1 MVMKKSFLV
10 IILTLAL
17 SLPTFAFSAQVVK
30 EGSIQ
35 GFMRFCEGQY
45 TCSPQEEFIVAALE
59 DIFILLD
66 DEGNGYLLPN
76 IKRSLL
82 RQVLNKQ
89 VRIAGDTRLDGKAI
103 MVSKAEV
110 YRNGKWTIFYTPEL
124 AEKAY
129 RDLRTPRP

>member
-1 MVMKKSFLV
+1 MIMKKSFLV
-10 IILTLAL
+10 IVLTLAL
-17 SLPTFAFSAQVVK
+17 SLPIFVFSAQVVK

-35 GFMRFCEGQY
+35 GFMRVCEGKY
-45 TCSPQEEFIVAALE
+45 TCTPQEELIVAAVE

-66 DEGNGYLLPN
+66 DEGNAYLLPN

-82 RQVLNKQ
+82 RHFVNKQ
-89 VRIAGDTRLDGKAI
+89 VRIAGDTRMDGKAI

-110 YRNGKWTIFYTPEL
+110 YRNGKWKIFYTPEL

-129 RDLRTPRP
+129 RDLHSPKP

>member
-1 MVMKKSFLV
+1 MKKSFL
-10 IILTLAL
+10 IIVLTLAL
-17 SLPTFAFSAQVVK
+17 SLPTFAFSAHVMK

-76 IKRSLL
+76 IKRSLPSIRVSPAIL
-82 RQVLNKQ
+82 
-89 VRIAGDTRLDGKAI
+89 TRLFTTCR
-103 MVSKAEV
+103 SKD
-110 YRNGKWTIFYTPEL
+110 RLMLGS
-124 AEKAY
+124 
-129 RDLRTPRP
+129 R

>member
-1 MVMKKSFLV
+1 MKKSFLV
-10 IILTLAL
+10 IVLTLAL

-35 GFMRFCEGQY
+35 GFMRFCEGKY
-45 TCSPQEEFIVAALE
+45 TCSPEEEFIVAAVE

-66 DEGNGYLLPN
+66 DDGNAYLLPN

-110 YRNGKWTIFYTPEL
+110 YRRGKWKTFYTPEL

>member
-1 MVMKKSFLV
+1 MIMKKSFLV
-10 IILTLAL
+10 LVLALAL
-17 SLPTFAFSAQVVK
+17 SLPTFAFSAQVMK

-35 GFMRFCEGQY
+35 GFNRYCEGKY
-45 TCSPQEEFIVAALE
+45 TCSPQEEFIVAAVE

-66 DEGNGYLLPN
+66 DDGNAYLLPN

-82 RQVLNKQ
+82 RQVLNRQ

-110 YRNGKWTIFYTPEL
+110 YREGKWKIFYTPEL

>member
-1 MVMKKSFLV
+1 MKRAFLV
-10 IILTLAL
+10 MVLILAL
-17 SLPTFAFSAQVVK
+17 SLPTLGFGAMVMK

-35 GFMRFCEGQY
+35 GFMRFCEGKY
-45 TCSPQEEFIVAALE
+45 TCSPQEELVVAALE

-66 DEGNGYLLPN
+66 DEGNAYLLPN

-82 RQVLNKQ
+82 RQVLNKR
-89 VRIAGDTRLDGKAI
+89 VRIEGDTRMDGKAI
-103 MVSKAEV
+103 VVSKAEV
-110 YRNGKWTIFYTPEL
+110 YHNGDWKIFYTPEL